1 MASNDVRA
9 QLHDQ
14 VYGALIDIIRRDQYP
29 SATMMNM
36 VEQGME
42 GHELQAYIEA
52 LLEKIENDRFPSIDL
67 LKRVTRLV

>member
-14 VYGALIDIIRRDQYP
+14 VYGALIDIIRRDPYP
-29 SATMMNM
+29 SATMMDM

-42 GHELQAYIEA
+42 GHELQAYVEA
-52 LLEKIENDRFPSIDL
+52 LLEKVEGDRFPSIDM
-67 LKRVTRLV
+67 LKRLMRLV

>member
-1 MASNDVRA
+1 
-9 QLHDQ
+9 
-14 VYGALIDIIRRDQYP
+14 
-29 SATMMNM
+29 MMNM